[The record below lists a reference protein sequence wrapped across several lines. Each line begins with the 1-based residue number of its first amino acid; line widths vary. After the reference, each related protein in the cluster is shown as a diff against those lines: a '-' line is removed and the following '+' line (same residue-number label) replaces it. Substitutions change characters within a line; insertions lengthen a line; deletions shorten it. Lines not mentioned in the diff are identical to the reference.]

1 MFCGGE
7 APSEDSFFRAQ
18 DSNGAIGCLLDIGVW
33 RWKPTILVLYCLYMP
48 APIGGLNCH
57 KWQYFPFERKR
68 SISALFAQNLQIMP
82 RQRQSGSAGGP
93 SRAQAPTY

>member
-33 RWKPTILVLYCLYMP
+33 RWKPTIRVLLLPLYARP
-48 APIGGLNCH
+48 NWWPQLSQVAV
-57 KWQYFPFERKR
+57 FSFR
-68 SISALFAQNLQIMP
+68 
-82 RQRQSGSAGGP
+82 
-93 SRAQAPTY
+93 T